1 MIARIAA
8 VNLALNKRAR
18 QISTEFP
25 ASNAV
30 DGDVTTASCTLD
42 NAGNPWWS
50 VDLGQ
55 SYYIDRVAITF
66 PNFGSIDG
74 IDIRNYDRFCFVQ

>member
-8 VNLALNKRAR
+8 VNLALNKPAR

-30 DGDVTTASCTLD
+30 DGDVNTASCTED
-42 NAGNPWWS
+42 TSGQPWWS

-55 SYYIDRVAITF
+55 LYYIGRVTIRSPDF
-66 PNFGSIDG
+66 NKD
-74 IDIRNYDRFCFVQ
+74 DDRNYYRFCFVH

>member
-1 MIARIAA
+1 MIARIAD
-8 VNLALNKRAR
+8 VNLALDKPAR

-30 DGDVTTASCTLD
+30 DGRRVTASCTRD
-42 NAGNPWWS
+42 TWGKPWWS

-55 SYYIDRVAITF
+55 LYYIGRVAITF
-66 PNFGSIDG
+66 PWLSVDGS
-74 IDIRNYDRFCFVQ
+74 RNYHRFCFVH

>member
-1 MIARIAA
+1 MIARIAD

-18 QISTEFP
+18 QISTLYA

-42 NAGNPWWS
+42 NAGSPWWS

-55 SYYIDRVAITF
+55 RYYIGRVTITF
-66 PNFGSIDG
+66 PEFNNDGS
-74 IDIRNYDRFCFVQ
+74 RNYYRFCFVH

>member
-1 MIARIAA
+1 MIARIAD

-18 QISTEFP
+18 QISTLYP

-30 DGDVTTASCTLD
+30 DGDSVTASCTRD
-42 NAGNPWWS
+42 TSGTPWWS

-55 SYYIDRVAITF
+55 RHYIGRVTITF
-66 PNFGSIDG
+66 PTFSNYGS
-74 IDIRNYDRFCFVQ
+74 RNYHRFCFVH

>member
-1 MIARIAA
+1 MITRIAD

-18 QISTEFP
+18 QISTVFP

-42 NAGNPWWS
+42 NAGQPWWS

-55 SYYIDRVAITF
+55 HYYIGRVTITF
-66 PNFGSIDG
+66 SDFISDGS
-74 IDIRNYDRFCFVQ
+74 RNYH

>member
-18 QISTEFP
+18 QISTAVP

-30 DGDVTTASCTLD
+30 DGAVITASCTQY

-55 SYYIDRVAITF
+55 RYYIDRVAITF
-66 PNFGSIDG
+66 PAFSSDGS
-74 IDIRNYDRFCFVQ
+74 RNYHRFCFVH

>member
-1 MIARIAA
+1 MIACIAD

-18 QISTEFP
+18 QISTAFP

-30 DGDVTTASCTLD
+30 DGDVNTASCTLHKS
-42 NAGNPWWS
+42 GEPWWS

-55 SYYIDRVAITF
+55 RYYIGRVNITF
-66 PNFGSIDG
+66 PEFNNDGSC
-74 IDIRNYDRFCFVQ
+74 NYYRFCFVH